1 MSKWEWKKLGE
12 VCDSINGLWKGK
24 KEPFIKVGVI
34 RNTNFTKNCKLD
46 LNPSKLEFLDVE
58 KKQYDK
64 RKLQFGDLIVE
75 KSGGSEKQPVGRVVL
90 FEEKEG
96 EYSFSNF
103 TSVLRI
109 KNDDEIECHFLHLQ
123 LYKLYLDGVT
133 KQMQSATTG
142 IHNLDFDQFK
152 DLSIGIP
159 PLSEQKRIV
168 KFLDEEFSK
177 IDTLKTNAETN
188 LKNAKE
194 LFETTLEKEL
204 NPLSRHS
211 ERSEESSA
219 DLPSGWEW
227 KTLRE
232 LCILRPSKNEAL
244 SHLKGTDE
252 VSFLPM
258 EDLNIRERNTIPHK
272 SRALSEV
279 HGSYTF
285 FAEGDVLLAKVT
297 PCFENG
303 KMGIASNLL
312 NGVGF
317 GSSEYIVFRTTKSMI
332 NSYLFYV
339 LMSSRFISGGKKQ
352 MLGACGLKRLSKEY
366 VESFQIP
373 LPPLSVQKEIV
384 ARLDKLS
391 ENVKRLEAN
400 YKQTI
405 ANCDEL
411 KKTILKQTFQGGN

>member
-1 MSKWEWKKLGE
+1 MSKWEWKKLGDLYPI
-12 VCDSINGLWKGK
+12 VMGK
-24 KEPFIKVGVI
+24 TPPRGDPSCWDKSKRTNNVWVTIADISSNENQVITESKEYISDKA
-34 RNTNFTKNCKLD
+34 TKNISLVS
-46 LNPSKLEFLDVE
+46 P
-58 KKQYDK
+58 
-64 RKLQFGDLIVE
+64 
-75 KSGGSEKQPVGRVVL
+75 KSL
-90 FEEKEG
+90 LL
-96 EYSFSNF
+96 SF
-103 TSVLRI
+103 
-109 KNDDEIECHFLHLQ
+109 K
-123 LYKLYLDGVT
+123 
-133 KQMQSATTG
+133 
-142 IHNLDFDQFK
+142 
-152 DLSIGIP
+152 LSIGKMAFAGVPLYTNEAIVNFPPIKDIDLHYLHKYFLYYNWDKASEGDTKVKGKTLNKEKLKNIDIPIP

-177 IDTLKTNAETN
+177 IETLKTNAETN

-219 DLPSGWEW
+219 EYPSGWEW

-400 YKQTI
+400 YKQII

-411 KKTILKQTFQGGN
+411 KKSILKKTFEEKT

>member
-123 LYKLYLDGVT
+123 LYKLYLDCVT

-177 IDTLKTNAETN
+177 IETLKTNAETN

-194 LFETTLEKEL
+194 LFESTLEKEL
-204 NPLSRHS
+204 NPQSRHS

-227 KTLRE
+227 KKMRDVCDVRDGTHDSPKYHKEGYPLVT
-232 LCILRPSKNEAL
+232 SKNLKNGLIDIDNVKLEFEKEAL
-244 SHLKGTDE
+244 EAIVDKAIERKTGARGLRAIMEDTMRDVMFEIPSNPKIVKCTITKKTVDEKAKPEIEISENEIANE
-252 VSFLPM
+252 VSK
-258 EDLNIRERNTIPHK
+258 NSKKAKRKNERD
-272 SRALSEV
+272 E
-279 HGSYTF
+279 
-285 FAEGDVLLAKVT
+285 
-297 PCFENG
+297 
-303 KMGIASNLL
+303 
-312 NGVGF
+312 
-317 GSSEYIVFRTTKSMI
+317 
-332 NSYLFYV
+332 
-339 LMSSRFISGGKKQ
+339 
-352 MLGACGLKRLSKEY
+352 
-366 VESFQIP
+366 ES
-373 LPPLSVQKEIV
+373 
-384 ARLDKLS
+384 
-391 ENVKRLEAN
+391 
-400 YKQTI
+400 QT
-405 ANCDEL
+405 A
-411 KKTILKQTFQGGN
+411 